1 MAELDS
7 IRIKRNLTAL
17 VEFGKIINSSLNL
30 DFILNNTLLTCL
42 GKFLA
47 TRGIIALKEKEKLV
61 IKISKG
67 IPQNLISE
75 FPTDK
80 FNENFSE
87 VKLADFSSKAKIKI
101 CERITSSSDMLG
113 ILCMGNKLNETEY
126 TEDDRDFLKTILNI
140 AATAIQNSMIV
151 EELKELNRELDSKI
165 QRLNSLFEL
174 SKEFGLFS
182 DTKRIQRL
190 LILSLMGQFLVS
202 KYAILSLNEFDIQ
215 ILDSKY
221 NPEELQKKIRTID
234 YLKIDSTLKPET
246 IQQKYPELDELGI
259 NLIVPMKIQN
269 KLKGLILL
277 GKRINNTDFSDS
289 DIEFIYSVG
298 SLAIISLENQRLLQE
313 EIEKQKLEEEI
324 ELAKQIQQNLLPS
337 EIPTSEVFE
346 IAAINL
352 PSKQVGGDYFDVI
365 RTEKNK
371 LITSIADVS
380 GKGIPASL
388 LMANLQAFIK
398 LIIQQEFELDKAM
411 AIINDL
417 LTQNTSDGRFITFF
431 WGILDEKEKSYDYVN
446 AGHNP
451 PILIRNGEII
461 RLSEGGIILGVMK
474 TIIPYNKNKIFL
486 QPGDMLVLFT
496 DGVSEAMN
504 INSEEFGEDRLE
516 DLCRK
521 ISAFSSQTALDLI
534 KKELEL
540 FTQGAPQ
547 SDDLT
552 LMVIKVS

>member
-1 MAELDS
+1 
-7 IRIKRNLTAL
+7 
-17 VEFGKIINSSLNL
+17 
-30 DFILNNTLLTCL
+30 
-42 GKFLA
+42 
-47 TRGIIALKEKEKLV
+47 
-61 IKISKG
+61 
-67 IPQNLISE
+67 
-75 FPTDK
+75 
-80 FNENFSE
+80 
-87 VKLADFSSKAKIKI
+87 
-101 CERITSSSDMLG
+101 
-113 ILCMGNKLNETEY
+113 MGDKLNGSEY

-202 KYAILSLNEFDIQ
+202 KYAIINLDEFDIQ

-221 NPEELQKKIRTID
+221 NPEELLKKIKSID
-234 YLKIDSTLKPET
+234 YLKIDSTLKSET
-246 IQQKYPELDELGI
+246 IQQKYPELDQLGI
-259 NLIVPMKIQN
+259 SLIVPMKIQN

-298 SLAIISLENQRLLQE
+298 SLAIISLENRRLLQE

-337 EIPTSEVFE
+337 EIPKSEVFE

-365 RTEKNK
+365 RVEKNK

-398 LIIQQEFELDKAM
+398 LIIQQEFELDKAT

-431 WGILDEKEKSYDYVN
+431 WGILDENEKSYNYVN

-451 PILIRNGEII
+451 PILVRNGEII

-474 TIIPYNKNKIFL
+474 TIIPYNKNKIYL
-486 QPGDMLVLFT
+486 QSGDMLVLFT

-504 INSEEFGEDRLE
+504 TNSEEFGEDRLE
-516 DLCRK
+516 DLCKK
-521 ISAFSSQTALDLI
+521 ISTLSSQDALDLI
-534 KKELEL
+534 KKEVES
-540 FTQGAPQ
+540 FTHGAPQ

>member
-7 IRIKRNLTAL
+7 IKIKRNLTAL
-17 VEFGKIINSSLNL
+17 VEFSKIINSSLDL

-47 TRGIIALKEKEKLV
+47 TRGIIALKEKDKLV
-61 IKISKG
+61 IKLSKG

-80 FNENFSE
+80 FDETCSE
-87 VKLADFSSKAKIKI
+87 ERLIEFYSKAKIKV
-101 CERITSSSDMLG
+101 CEKITSSSDTLG
-113 ILCMGNKLNETEY
+113 ILCLGDKLNGTEY
-126 TEDDRDFLKTILNI
+126 TEDDKDFLKTILNI
-140 AATAIQNSMIV
+140 AATAIQNSLIV

-202 KYAILSLNEFDIQ
+202 KYAILNFENEEIQ
-215 ILDSKY
+215 VLDSKF
-221 NPEELQKKIRTID
+221 NNKELIEGIKSID
-234 YLKIDSTLKPET
+234 YMNIDSTIKSET
-246 IQQKYPELDELGI
+246 IETFFPSLGQIGI

-277 GKRINNTDFSDS
+277 GKRINNTEFSDS

-298 SLAIISLENQRLLQE
+298 SLAIISLENRRLLQE

-337 EIPTSEVFE
+337 EIPKSNSYE
-346 IAAINL
+346 IAAINF
-352 PSKQVGGDYFDVI
+352 PSKQVGGDYFDVMKI
-365 RTEKNK
+365 ENEKL
-371 LITSIADVS
+371 LISIADVS

-398 LIIQQEFELDKAM
+398 LIVKSDFEIDKAT
-411 AIINDL
+411 ATINDL

-431 WGILDEKEKSYDYVN
+431 WGILDEKEKSFTYVN

-451 PILIRNGEII
+451 PILIRDNNII

-474 TIIPYNKNKIFL
+474 TLIPYIKNKIFL
-486 QPGDMLVLFT
+486 QSGDMIVLFT

-504 INSEEFGEDRLE
+504 TNSEEFGENRLE
-516 DLCRK
+516 HLCKDLS
-521 ISAFSSQTALDLI
+521 ILSAQSALESI
-534 KKELEL
+534 KKEVEH
-540 FTQGAPQ
+540 FTHGAPQ

-552 LMVIKVS
+552 LMVVKVV

>member
-1 MAELDS
+1 MSELDS
-7 IRIKRNLTAL
+7 LKIKRDLTAL
-17 VEFGKIINSSLNL
+17 VEFSKIINSSLDL
-30 DFILNNTLLTCL
+30 DFILNNILLTCL

-47 TRGIIALKEKEKLV
+47 TRGIIALKEKEGLV
-61 IKISKG
+61 IKLSKG
-67 IPQNLISE
+67 IPKNLISE
-75 FPTDK
+75 FPTGK

-87 VKLADFSSKAKIKI
+87 EKLTEFYSKAKIKV
-101 CERITSSSDMLG
+101 CERITSSSDTLG
-113 ILCMGNKLNETEY
+113 ILCMGDKLNGSEY

-151 EELKELNRELDSKI
+151 KELKELNRVLDSKI

-202 KYAILSLNEFDIQ
+202 KYAILSLNESDIQ
-215 ILDSKY
+215 ILDTKY
-221 NPEELQKKIRTID
+221 NPEELLKKIRSID

-259 NLIVPMKIQN
+259 SIIVPMKIQN

-277 GKRINNTDFSDS
+277 GHRINNTDFSDS

-298 SLAIISLENQRLLQE
+298 SLAIISLENRRLLQE

-337 EIPTSEVFE
+337 EIPKSEVFE

-398 LIIQQEFELDKAM
+398 LIIQQEFELDKATE
-411 AIINDL
+411 IINDL
-417 LTQNTSDGRFITFF
+417 LTQNTGDGRFITFF
-431 WGILDEKEKSYDYVN
+431 WGILDENEKSYNYVN

-451 PILIRNGEII
+451 PILVRNGEII

-474 TIIPYNKNKIFL
+474 TIIPYNKNKIYL
-486 QPGDMLVLFT
+486 QSGDMLVLFT

-504 INSEEFGEDRLE
+504 TNSEEFGEDRLE
-516 DLCRK
+516 DLCKK
-521 ISAFSSQTALDLI
+521 ISTLSSQGALDLI
-534 KKELEL
+534 KKEVES
-540 FTQGAPQ
+540 FTHGAPQ